1 MDVGVYVGSPE
12 AYCGEG
18 RGDRVVCARGKVWQ
32 GSGDGPELAHSE
44 ESDHTIASSTA
55 RAARRGLRL
64 TQDSGRMYTTS
75 LFSLSLIF
83 FTCALL
89 ASVLVLFKWYALGG

>member
-32 GSGDGPELAHSE
+32 RSGDGPELAHSE

-55 RAARRGLRL
+55 RAARTGLRL
-64 TQDSGRMYTTS
+64 RIRGECIWNAVYV
-75 LFSLSLIF
+75 
-83 FTCALL
+83 CE
-89 ASVLVLFKWYALGG
+89 W

>member
-55 RAARRGLRL
+55 GAAGWGLRL
-64 TQDSGRMYTTS
+64 RPQGECIIRSDT
-75 LFSLSLIF
+75 
-83 FTCALL
+83 
-89 ASVLVLFKWYALGG
+89 GGIGFE